1 MNLEFTKNADNDVYD
16 RFMRGGRPA
25 ASLEQCLLSLM
36 RWRTPDG
43 FDRPGTI
50 MIGRD
55 IYAGSFSFCEIR
67 PDGKRGVNGGI
78 IFHADYLE
86 GKDGSM
92 VPADDPRAGEFAIHT

>member
-55 IYAGSFSFCEIR
+55 I
-67 PDGKRGVNGGI
+67 
-78 IFHADYLE
+78 
-86 GKDGSM
+86 
-92 VPADDPRAGEFAIHT
+92 